1 MITISMKT
9 SSPKAIE
16 LAKKLLASKKET
28 EEEMR
33 EYRKTPEY
41 KAMIEDLKR
50 KNKERLDNEHK
61 L

>member
-1 MITISMKT
+1 MKT

>member
-1 MITISMKT
+1 MITISMTT

-28 EEEMR
+28 ENEMR

-41 KAMIEDLKR
+41 QQRLAELMRKKAERNNAIEQ
-50 KNKERLDNEHK
+50 
-61 L
+61 